1 MSHPILVR
9 DASPAQTALWD
20 GRSSAA
26 SAMRAEDEEGV
37 WCRSINQGVS
47 RSIYLEARGRGPSPL
62 SDAGAPR
69 ALIGWTDGVPLHQNG
84 SLPPPPPPFLC
95 TFAWFGEHRLH
106 VSCFWEEP
114 GGLDESKKKGLI
126 LQSQPS
132 QPPPPPKLLSHLIQ
146 RLRVGGGGGSGPHF
160 RVLDE

>member
-1 MSHPILVR
+1 MTRVTGAAIEPVPLTEPGLTGPQPAPVAGGTLRVRCVSLPILVR

-37 WCRSINQGVS
+37 RWRSINQGVS

-69 ALIGWTDGVPLHQNG
+69 ALIGWTDGVPLHQSG
-84 SLPPPPPPFLC
+84 SLPPPPSFS
-95 TFAWFGEHRLH
+95 LH
-106 VSCFWEEP
+106 FCLVW
-114 GGLDESKKKGLI
+114 
-126 LQSQPS
+126 
-132 QPPPPPKLLSHLIQ
+132 
-146 RLRVGGGGGSGPHF
+146 
-160 RVLDE
+160 